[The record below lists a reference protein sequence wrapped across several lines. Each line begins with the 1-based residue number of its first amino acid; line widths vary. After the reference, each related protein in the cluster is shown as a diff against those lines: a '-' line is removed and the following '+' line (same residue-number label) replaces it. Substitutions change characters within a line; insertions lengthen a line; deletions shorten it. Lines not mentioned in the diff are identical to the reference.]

1 MIDSFLQYLQ
11 YEKSYSSHTVSSYHN
26 DLSQLQQFLE
36 KNGYKLDPK
45 TIESETIRSW
55 LMELRDSGLSAR
67 TVNRKLSTLKT
78 FYHFLFKQGLA
89 TKDPTSKIIS
99 QKQVKKL
106 PSFFS
111 EKDLDAAFANT
122 ENLSNFEAWRNQTII
137 ETFYQTGVRLSELI
151 NLKDTDIDFH
161 RNSMRVFGKRSKE
174 RIIPFGESLKNAL
187 QTYIVHRNKE
197 TERTTPYLY
206 VRPNGDKLYPKLVYR
221 IVHDTMSAVSTQNKC
236 SPHVLRH
243 TFATTLLNHGAD
255 INAVKKLLGHA
266 NLAATEVYTHTT
278 FEQLQHIYEQ
288 AHPRAKKRRNYGNQN
303 SSDEI

>member
-1 MIDSFLQYLQ
+1 MIESFLQYLQ
-11 YEKSYSSHTVSSYHN
+11 YEKSYSSHTVSSYRT
-26 DLSQLQQFLE
+26 DIQQFQQFLT
-36 KNGYKLDPK
+36 KNDCKFDPQ
-45 TIESETIRSW
+45 IIDSEIIRSW

-89 TKDPTSKIIS
+89 TINPTIKINS
-99 QKQVKKL
+99 QKKTKKL

-111 EKDLDAAFANT
+111 EKELDLTFANT
-122 ENLSNFEAWRNQTII
+122 ENLSNFDACRNHTII
-137 ETFYQTGVRLSELI
+137 ETFYQTGMRLSELI

-161 RNSMRVFGKRSKE
+161 RNSIRVFGKRSKE
-174 RIIPFGESLKNAL
+174 RIIPFGESLKETL
-187 QTYIVHRNKE
+187 QHYIEQRNQK
-197 TERTTPYLY
+197 TKRTTPYLY
-206 VRPNGDKLYPKLVYR
+206 VRLSGEKLYPKLVYR
-221 IVHDTMSAVSTQNKC
+221 IVHSAMEEVSTQKKC

-266 NLAATEVYTHTT
+266 SLAATEVYTHTT

-288 AHPRAKKRRNYGNQN
+288 AHPREKKRKNYGN
-303 SSDEI
+303 

>member
-1 MIDSFLQYLQ
+1 MIESFLQYLQ
-11 YEKSYSSHTVSSYHN
+11 YEKSYSSHTVSSYHT
-26 DLSQLQQFLE
+26 DLLQLQQFLAN
-36 KNGYKLDPK
+36 NGHEFDPQ
-45 TIESETIRSW
+45 TIDSETIRSW

-89 TKDPTSKIIS
+89 SKDPTAKISS
-99 QKQVKKL
+99 QKKTKKI

-122 ENLSNFEAWRNQTII
+122 ENLSNFEACRNQTII
-137 ETFYQTGVRLSELI
+137 ETFYQTGIRLSELI

-161 RNSMRVFGKRSKE
+161 RNSIRVFGKRSKE
-174 RIIPFGESLKNAL
+174 RIVPFGESLKDTL
-187 QTYIVHRNKE
+187 QTYIAQRNKE

-206 VRPNGDKLYPKLVYR
+206 VRTNGDKLYPKLVYR
-221 IVHDTMSAVSTQNKC
+221 IVHETMSAVSTQSKC

-288 AHPRAKKRRNYGNQN
+288 AHPRAKKRRNYGN
-303 SSDEI
+303 